1 MGAVE
6 AGLRRAR
13 TAGLLAAQ
21 RTAVRGMALAGDPVA
36 RMATM
41 PADGDVYGQY
51 ERIRE
56 RGPIARSRLGALAL
70 TSRDL
75 CDEVLRNPAFG
86 VRARAATSES
96 EGTAELGLGPLE
108 GSFLG
113 LDPPDH
119 TRLRRIASPAFRPR
133 AVRGA
138 AVRVEATLHRILDA
152 LEGRDRFDLVAD
164 LAQPFPVAVIA
175 DLMGVPLDDPAR
187 FAHLG
192 QVVGQALDGVVS
204 LRQAAE
210 LRRASAEMA
219 ALFGG
224 LAEQRAR
231 EPSDDVVGVLAA
243 AVADGR
249 MTRAEYVASCSLLF
263 LAGFETTV
271 NLVGNAV
278 AALQHDR
285 ELWERLVAEPALA
298 PVVVEETLR
307 HDPPVQMT
315 SRIAMADSTIGGRPV
330 PRGSYVLA
338 LLAAAG
344 RDPQVYREPGRFSL
358 DRAGE
363 PEHLAF
369 SGGVH
374 YCLGAPL
381 ARLEGEVVLR
391 VLAERLPGLHPAGRS
406 TRRAGVT
413 LRGDA
418 SYPVARGA
426 RRV

>member
-56 RGPIARSRLGALAL
+56 RGPIARSRLGALGLA
-70 TSRDL
+70 SRDL

-138 AVRVEATLHRILDA
+138 AVRVEATLHRILDT

-192 QVVGQALDGVVS
+192 QVVGQALDGVGSPQQVARLRHVS
-204 LRQAAE
+204 ATLAE
-210 LRRASAEMA
+210 L
-219 ALFGG
+219 FTG
-224 LAEQRAR
+224 LAEHHGTD
-231 EPSDDVVGVLAA
+231 PGDDVVGRL
-243 AVADGR
+243 
-249 MTRAEYVASCSLLF
+249 TRAWREGLTSREEYVASCNLLL

-278 AALQHDR
+278 
-285 ELWERLVAEPALA
+285 
-298 PVVVEETLR
+298 
-307 HDPPVQMT
+307 
-315 SRIAMADSTIGGRPV
+315 
-330 PRGSYVLA
+330 
-338 LLAAAG
+338 
-344 RDPQVYREPGRFSL
+344 
-358 DRAGE
+358 
-363 PEHLAF
+363 
-369 SGGVH
+369 
-374 YCLGAPL
+374 
-381 ARLEGEVVLR
+381 
-391 VLAERLPGLHPAGRS
+391 
-406 TRRAGVT
+406 
-413 LRGDA
+413 
-418 SYPVARGA
+418 
-426 RRV
+426 